1 MSSFRVFLSKKM
13 KFSNDNP
20 MTEMTWSRSNGLI
33 AGGYS
38 DGKVSLFKVTQSQEN
53 PGSVSVETAQVLEEH
68 RKEITTLVWSEDG
81 KQLGSGDTS
90 GKISFYTKK
99 DRGMKNRVTNDSV
112 SAKVNAIAYSKNS
125 KYAAI
130 AYDDGTCACVGIE
143 GDLVWSKM
151 MSQVI
156 EFVEWSPNSK
166 ILLCGTVYGEVL
178 IVDQR
183 GTEIGKVPL
192 PCNLKS
198 KSEPKLAKIEWHK
211 RADYGLLIAFQ
222 GGNAQLMRN
231 ESDSQP
237 FIINM
242 DVDVSSVTWFKS
254 GTAFVV
260 AGTKPNGKS
269 VALFFTS
276 HGDRI
281 RELEILGKDIH
292 AISLDPTDTTLAIAN
307 DNHFCLAQIVPSIF
321 WAYTKNTLL
330 YFYAK
335 NNDDI
340 YTAIFFNRKSDE
352 KRVQTYKNVLAVT
365 GHNGNF
371 AIATK
376 VGPEESLITITNTI
390 GVTIATTKIGLLPFT
405 ASSYGEVVS
414 FVSQTKVCIWRY
426 SEEDEPQILD
436 FTEKV
441 NCVLLREKLLYLS
454 AGQQIVVLDIPSLT
468 EVVRYTINIGSVET
482 IGASIDGSILSI
494 IDAYGT
500 LQFFSTTE
508 NRIVGPVGREAWN
521 SSWSTDS
528 PTQFA
533 SLERQKLM
541 VYNELEPED
550 GVPCLSHI
558 VEFSELEIITANLI
572 ALLKNPMVPKRSY
585 FHSHATK
592 QLRQLRRMLASRPE
606 TSLEDIFAFA
616 KQENKPKLWDELA
629 ETAMLEMNFPFCERC
644 FLETTNYKGLQFV
657 KRIRTVKDPNIQHA
671 QVLSYLGKF
680 DEAEKI
686 YMSMDRTDLAV
697 EMRTSIGD
705 FHKVIEVIGNGVGND
720 ETIAEAYTAV
730 GDELSE
736 RANWHEAA
744 EAYAQAKNN
753 EKQMIALFL
762 DNDFEGLERLM
773 LSLPQQSP
781 LLKTIGEMFVA
792 IGAVDDAVTAFTSIG
807 EIGAAIDACAR
818 MNHWKPALKLAGK
831 GKNNEIKARMI
842 NYAQTLI
849 ANGQRAAA
857 VDFYVRAGLYVE
869 TAKLLLTEGDN
880 IMKIGEDFIS
890 AKMCYVFAGL
900 QLEQHRKGAFDG
912 TATADERLDG
922 LMKEDEV
929 TSSGLHREIWR
940 KAEGVHFL
948 LLANKF
954 AANKQ
959 WKDALYCA
967 CRVFDDYSDVV
978 GEVRAA
984 ALLAFCGYKNKFYG
998 QCSRALTTLEHSDEC
1013 TQKQREQFEELA
1025 IDIFTS
1031 SQPTDPSHVGIVSC
1045 PKCSAVV
1052 SMLQSQCPECGE
1064 RIRVCC
1070 CTGRLIDGADFWEC
1084 KYCKHSVLLDVAES
1098 ISICPLCHHPVTP

>member
-13 KFSNDNP
+13 KFSSDNP
-20 MTEMTWSRSNGLI
+20 MTEMTWSRANGLI

-38 DGKVSLFKVTQSQEN
+38 DGKVTLFSVTQSREN
-53 PGSVSVETAQVLEEH
+53 PGSVAVETAQVLEEH
-68 RKEITTLVWSEDG
+68 RRKITTLCWSENG
-81 KQLGSGDTS
+81 KQLGSGDSS
-90 GKISFYTKK
+90 GKIAFYTKRE
-99 DRGMKNRVTNDSV
+99 RGWRNTVANDSV
-112 SAKVNAIAYSKNS
+112 QSKVNAIAFSKNS
-125 KYAAI
+125 KFAAI
-130 AYDDGTCACVGIE
+130 AYQDGTCACVSIDGN
-143 GDLVWSKM
+143 LNWSKM
-151 MSQVI
+151 MSQVV

-166 ILLCGTVYGEVL
+166 VLLCGTSYGEVL

-183 GTEIGKVPL
+183 GVEVGKVPL

-198 KSEPKLAKIEWHK
+198 KTEPRIAKIEWHK
-211 RADYGLLIAFQ
+211 RADYGLLIAFE
-222 GGNAQLMRN
+222 GGTAQLMRN

-242 DVDVSSVTWFKS
+242 DVEVSSVSWFKS

-260 AGTKPNGKS
+260 AGTKSNGKS
-269 VALFFTS
+269 VALFFTN

-281 RELEILGKDIH
+281 RELEILGRDIH
-292 AISLDPTDTTLAIAN
+292 AISLDPSDTTLAIAN

-335 NNDDI
+335 NNDDV
-340 YTAIFFNRKSDE
+340 YTAIFFNRKSME
-352 KRVQTYKNVLAVT
+352 KRLQTYRNVLAVT

-376 VGPEESLITITNTI
+376 IGPEEALITITNTI
-390 GVTIATTKIGLLPFT
+390 GVTTATTRINMLPFS
-405 ASSYGEVVS
+405 ASSYGDVVA
-414 FVSQTKVCIWRY
+414 FVSEKKVCIWRFT
-426 SEEDEPQILD
+426 EEEPQILD

-454 AGQQIVVLDIPSLT
+454 TGQQIVVLDIPSLT
-468 EVVRYTINIGSVET
+468 EVVRHTVNISGVET

-494 IDAYGT
+494 IDTYGT
-500 LQFFSTTE
+500 LQFFSTSDS
-508 NRIVGPVGREAWN
+508 RIVGPVGREAWN
-521 SSWSTDS
+521 SAWSADS

-558 VEFSELEIITANLI
+558 AEFTELEIITADLI
-572 ALLKNPMVPKRSY
+572 SLLKDPMNPTPRYFRS
-585 FHSHATK
+585 HPTK
-592 QLRQLRRMLASRPE
+592 QLRQLRRMLSARPE
-606 TSLEDIFAFA
+606 TTLDDIFAFA
-616 KQENKPKLWDELA
+616 KQEGKAKLWDELA
-629 ETAMLEMNFPFCERC
+629 ETAMLEMNFSFCERC

-657 KRIRTVKDPNIQHA
+657 KRIRTVKDPNIQRA

-680 DEAEKI
+680 DEAESI

-705 FHKVIEVIGNGVGND
+705 FHHVIRIIGNGVGDD

-730 GDELSE
+730 GDEFSE
-736 RANWHEAA
+736 NARWQEAA

-773 LSLPQQSP
+773 LALPQQSP

-807 EIGAAIDACAR
+807 EIGLAIDACAR

-831 GKNNEIKARMI
+831 GKNNEIRARMI
-842 NYAQTLI
+842 SYAQTLI
-849 ANGQRAAA
+849 DNGQRAAA

-869 TAKLLLTEGDN
+869 TAKLLLKEGDD

-912 TATADERLDG
+912 AATADERLDG

-929 TSSGLHREIWR
+929 TTSGLHREIWR

-954 AANKQ
+954 AAKAQ
-959 WKDALYCA
+959 WREALYCS

-984 ALLAFCGYKNKFYG
+984 ALLAYCGYKNKFYG

-1025 IDIFTS
+1025 IDIFTKS
-1031 SQPTDPSHVGIVSC
+1031 TPTDPDHVDVVSC
-1045 PKCSAVV
+1045 PKCTAIV

-1064 RIRVCC
+1064 RIRVCS

-1084 KYCKHSVLLDVAES
+1084 NTCKHSVHIDVADS
-1098 ISICPLCHHPVTP
+1098 LTICPLCHHTVTP